1 MDIGTLVFNLSAAHR
16 EGRLLD
22 AEWQGTGRLAE
33 SMAAKIDVEPGTDLA
48 DAVDAL
54 RSTVPRDS
62 SLGDEWVTAFNAFKD
77 LCGQVPLENFGIMGW
92 TGG

>member
-22 AEWQGTGRLAE
+22 AEWIGVGHLAQA
-33 SMAAKIDVEPGTDLA
+33 MAEKIDVEPGTDLA

-62 SLGDEWVTAFNAFKD
+62 GLGDEWVTAFNAFKD
-77 LCGQVPLENFGIMGW
+77 PCGQAPLENFGIMGW
-92 TGG
+92 VGG

>member
-1 MDIGTLVFNLSAAHR
+1 MPN
-16 EGRLLD
+16 GRGP
-22 AEWQGTGRLAE
+22 AGSPSRWP
-33 SMAAKIDVEPGTDLA
+33 AKIDVEPGTDLA